1 MDYTTL
7 IPVFIGSTVLFVLGH
22 VIGYNIMRE
31 LSKSKN

>member
-1 MDYTTL
+1 MEYNTL
-7 IPVFIGSTVLFVLGH
+7 IPVFIGSTILFALGR

>member
-7 IPVFIGSTVLFVLGH
+7 IPVFIGSAILFALGH

>member
-7 IPVFIGSTVLFVLGH
+7 IPVFIGSAILFTLGH

>member
-7 IPVFIGSTVLFVLGH
+7 ISVFIGSTVLFVLGRI
-22 VIGYNIMRE
+22 IGYNIMRE